1 MHPIHSNGPKIHVL
15 GHFGKF
21 HYCRKVDAKLAEL
34 APLTPKIAKSSCIG
48 IFCNECTQSSPLD
61 PKLMFRGVSDRFV
74 TAQKSMQ
81 NLPNWCKKRTSS
93 LNKVMSEFFG
103 TNAPDPL
110 YWTQNSLFRGLPTIL
125 LLHESRCKTCLTS
138 AINDKVR

>member
-1 MHPIHSNGPKIHVL
+1 
-15 GHFGKF
+15 
-21 HYCRKVDAKLAEL
+21 
-34 APLTPKIAKSSCIG
+34 
-48 IFCNECTQSSPLD
+48 
-61 PKLMFRGVSDRFV
+61 
-74 TAQKSMQ
+74 MQ